1 MAYFGKFEILA
12 QCAKTG
18 DSRVLAEYQDNLIL
32 NNFFNSEKAAKD
44 LNSLYCFFGTGS
56 APVTVNDTS
65 LSSPIAESIMSPS
78 YFNGSYTLR
87 EMVGGELT
95 HQVTIP
101 FKASQGQIR
110 GNITEIGLSLTSDQS
125 GLMTRALTKDSDG
138 SPAAIS
144 VGEFDIVTVN
154 YTIGMTI
161 DSNETLVD
169 TQLLTIGGEQI
180 TAELHWC
187 DFNNNDKYPSL
198 WITGNSVDDGNAI
211 NNLRTKAL
219 HPAAYISSAF
229 PFTGDITD
237 YGNVYGKITPMDS
250 MPSSRVYKSIG
261 GELVT
266 EMTLTSGKGS
276 HLGVWNGIIF
286 SNQTSYTPGSSS
298 SGSATCLIK
307 FTPPINKGANDIIK
321 LTPLKFKT
329 KRAAP

>member
-32 NNFFNSEKAAKD
+32 NNFFNSEKAVND
-44 LNSLYCFFGTGS
+44 FTSIYCFFGTGS

-65 LSSPIAESIMSPS
+65 LSSPIAEFISGPS
-78 YFNGSYTLR
+78 YLSGTYTLR
-87 EMVGGELT
+87 EMVGGWLT

-110 GNITEIGLSLTSDQS
+110 GNITEIGLSYTSNQS
-125 GLMTRALTKDSDG
+125 GLITRALTKDSDG

-161 DSNETLVD
+161 DSNATLVD
-169 TQLLTIGGEQI
+169 THLLTIGGEQI

-198 WITGNSVDDGNAI
+198 WITGNSVDDGNSI
-211 NNLRTKAL
+211 SNLQAKAL
-219 HPAAYISSAF
+219 HPAAYISRAF

-237 YGNVYGKITPMDS
+237 YGNVYGKITPMDA
-250 MPSSRVYKSIG
+250 MPSSTVRKSIG
-261 GELVT
+261 GELVV

-286 SNQTSYTPGSSS
+286 SNNNSYLPGSSS